1 VPLLS
6 LGIPFAPPT
15 ALLLSAMMIHGVTP
29 GPMLIKERP
38 DVFWGVI
45 SSMYIGNFMLLV
57 LNLPLVGIFLHVLRT
72 PKNLL
77 MPLIL
82 LLCVVGVFAVN
93 NSVVD
98 LWIMLVSGIGGY
110 FLRKMDFSV
119 APLVLALVIGP
130 MMENALRQSLMLSLG
145 SFDIFFTQP
154 LSRALFLLA
163 GLILVSPFLWR
174 LTRQFFIKRRNENA
188 R

>member
-1 VPLLS
+1 MWYL
-6 LGIPFAPPT
+6 
-15 ALLLSAMMIHGVTP
+15 
-29 GPMLIKERP
+29 R
-38 DVFWGVI
+38 
-45 SSMYIGNFMLLV
+45 LV
-57 LNLPLVGIFLHVLRT
+57 
-72 PKNLL
+72 

-110 FLRKMDFSV
+110 FLRKLDFSV

-154 LSRALFLLA
+154 LSRALFVLA
-163 GLILVSPFLWR
+163 GIILISPFLWR
-174 LTRQFFIKRRNENA
+174 LIKSGLGRKKSSMPDNGPDIIRDHCPPGRDGFLCRGVQRRPQI
-188 R
+188 